1 MTKKR
6 LMVAAMRVARFLVTT
21 ICAAVAIWAISER
34 ARADC
39 VAPPAPAP
47 APASPPATGTHIES
61 AIGQTHDDGGKR
73 VVAPVSV
80 NGRGPFRFIVDTGA
94 NRSVLSQ
101 ELAQRLGLTPTSSGE
116 VNSVMGVTVAPF
128 VEVSTVSYHGL
139 ALPSAPLP
147 VLQGPMFAGEEG
159 LLGVDGLE
167 GRRLRI
173 DIQHGCVEITAS
185 QGAPHLFGWTTVH
198 GQLRFGDLVV
208 MPARIRDVQ
217 INVIIDT
224 GSDTSLANVAL
235 RDALRSHLTYNQAS
249 LDQARAYTAGWPV
262 VLDAAIATPSMQLGE
277 ITVEHVFAYVGNFHV
292 FDLWGLTQEPTLLL
306 GMDVISQLRGVA
318 IDYGRSIVQFQ
329 LQEQHDPS
337 VRLGVDE
344 SRLRGS

>member
-1 MTKKR
+1 
-6 LMVAAMRVARFLVTT
+6 MVAAMRVARFLVTT
-21 ICAAVAIWAISER
+21 LCAAVAIWAISEP
-34 ARADC
+34 AWAEC

-47 APASPPATGTHIES
+47 APAAAPPPPPTTGNHIDS
-61 AIGQTHDDGGKR
+61 AIGQTRDDGGKR

-80 NGRGPFRFIVDTGA
+80 NGQGPFRFIVDTGA

-101 ELAQRLGLTPTSSGE
+101 ELAQHLGLTPTSRGE
-116 VNSVMGVTVAPF
+116 VNSVMGVAVAPF

-147 VLQGPMFAGEEG
+147 VLQGPMFAGEDG

-173 DIQHGCVEITAS
+173 DIAHGCVEITS
-185 QGAPHLFGWTTVH
+185 SEGAPHLFGWTTVH
-198 GQLRFGDLVV
+198 GRLRFGDLVV

-217 INVIIDT
+217 VNVIVDT

-235 RDALRSHLTYNQAS
+235 RDALRAHATYNQTN
-249 LDQARAYTAGWPV
+249 LDQMRAYTAGWPV
-262 VLDAAIATPSMQLGE
+262 VLDGAIATPSMQLGE
-277 ITVEHVFAYVGNFHV
+277 LTVEHVVAFVGNFHI

-318 IDYGRSIVQFQ
+318 IDYGRSVVQFQ
-329 LQEQHDPS
+329 LNETHDPN
-337 VRLGVDE
+337 VRLGVGE
-344 SRLRGS
+344 PPMRGP